1 MQAPQLQTPNVYIYS
16 RGCNCY
22 CNCGCNCDCD
32 CILFF
37 LLYYREC
44 YANFRNRECRPESVV
59 LTFSLPRLLHRPRR
73 ILRRVLGPE
82 MKFKWICIG
91 IRLNRLCKHFVS
103 FHLRAFRFLGSLT
116 VNSAMW
122 MCESFPVLPLPL
134 PSSSSTPICGH
145 VSTAAP
151 QPSTLCPRL
160 AHFAPFD
167 LPRRR
172 RRRCWFSAFPLRSGK
187 ITLKSLKSWFR
198 RSSNL
203 HNSHMFE
210 LVCACL
216 CLHAAL
222 FSQLHLISRN
232 CIYISI
238 RYISVFMN

>member
-1 MQAPQLQTPNVYIYS
+1 MQALYHLGYSPSEGISSQTSFLKGKTVSYFNFLYQWTLRRVQAPQLQTPNVDIYS

-22 CNCGCNCDCD
+22 CNCDCGCNCD

-151 QPSTLCPRL
+151 QPSTLCPPSRSFC
-160 AHFAPFD
+160 AIWFASSSSSALLVF
-167 LPRRR
+167 R
-172 RRRCWFSAFPLRSGK
+172 FSFAKRKNYIEKPQ
-187 ITLKSLKSWFR
+187 
-198 RSSNL
+198 
-203 HNSHMFE
+203 E
-210 LVCACL
+210 
-216 CLHAAL
+216 
-222 FSQLHLISRN
+222 LISAL
-232 CIYISI
+232 I
-238 RYISVFMN
+238 